1 MLKEYFGIFVSC
13 VGGIFWDI
21 CVLCWWNIFGYL
33 CLVLV
38 EGWLDYCR
46 MVDMRQEVAA
56 LAEPGHQ
63 ELQHLGKGQN
73 L

>member
-1 MLKEYFGIFVSC
+1 MKKTNKHVLKEYFGIFVSC
-13 VGGIFWDI
+13 VGG
-21 CVLCWWNIFGYL
+21 G
-33 CLVLV
+33 
-38 EGWLDYCR
+38 LDYCR